1 MARMR
6 VISASNAGSTASC
19 AMAARAPQIRINNER
34 RETRAR
40 LGIRPRAYTS
50 VGALPGRVR
59 LSARQACGVSAL
71 SVGALILARHRPQ
84 VAVAVVDVRALADLA
99 LYGLGLAVPPGV
111 ATVLGQF
118 RGLGVAHFR
127 LLKLG
132 IFVGKAHHTPLP
144 IAPRRGP
151 TPAAGAPA
159 QGGEERCEQQDL
171 QQGDG
176 AAHGNTR
183 GDLFIQ

>member
-1 MARMR
+1 MPDRPR
-6 VISASNAGSTASC
+6 PVPWQRERHRSGSTTSGA
-19 AMAARAPQIRINNER
+19 R
-34 RETRAR
+34 RERGWASGPELTRAWA
-40 LGIRPRAYTS
+40 PF
-50 VGALPGRVR
+50 PGGR

-118 RGLGVAHFR
+118 RRLRVAHFR